1 MIDAVD
7 IHVKGIV
14 QGVGF
19 RPFVYRMAKKYLI
32 NGWVLNAADGVYI
45 HAEGES
51 KLVDEFIMELSD
63 NAPAASK
70 VEEIDIKEVPL
81 EEFDSFEIRFSDD
94 DAVEETTLVSPELA
108 TCADCVAEL
117 FNPNDRRYRYPFI
130 NCTNCGPRFT
140 IIDHLPYDR
149 AATSMAAFPMC
160 ERCSAEYADPLDRRF
175 HAQPD
180 ACFECGPSV
189 TWRVGTDGTESVGK
203 TREESD
209 AIFAAAVE
217 MLLAGKIL
225 AVKGLGGFHLVCD
238 ANNADA
244 VAELRRRK
252 RRDGKALAVMAQG
265 MGDVRALCQAGEEE
279 EAVLTGS
286 ARPIVLL
293 RKRPDGAIG
302 EGVAD
307 GLSEL
312 GVMLPYTPVQH
323 LLMHDFATAWHA
335 AHPEVAEAGDV
346 PGRQVPLLVMTS
358 GNVHDEPICIADE
371 EAREKLA
378 GIADAFLGNNRPILT
393 RFDDSV
399 VRLIRVGETPEGAP
413 ELAVQFLRRA
423 RGFAP
428 VPLSTAA
435 TVTAA
440 SENEAAQGTATGSG
454 AASEA
459 AADSAERPGA
469 GIVFA
474 TGPEQ
479 KNTFTLLRG
488 TDGFVSQHI
497 GDVENADTYD
507 AWLAT
512 KDRFE
517 SLFEMRPAAVACDL
531 HPEYLTSK
539 WAHHQDLPVTEV
551 QHHHAHIVSVMAE
564 HGLADAVCGIAF
576 DGTGY
581 GADGAIWG
589 GEVLLANRTDF
600 ERFANFAYVPMPG
613 GAAAIKHPLRM
624 AYGVLWAYDLLDHPA
639 AVEAL
644 APLGEEAEVCD
655 TMIERGLNT
664 PMTSSAGRLFDAA
677 SALLGI
683 CTAPS
688 YEGEGAI
695 LLEAAMEVAGA
706 DVPGAAAAEEAA
718 GVAGEDE
725 LAARERYAV
734 TAQKNVATETSTAE
748 DTSVLLLDAEPTFR
762 ALLDDVAAGV
772 PASIIARR
780 FHDAMV
786 SAIVMAAELVR
797 ALYGISTVVLSGGVF
812 MNRYL
817 VEHVLPALAEAGFTA
832 AINRDLP
839 PNDGCISFGQA
850 AVASAR
856 SEE

>member
-323 LLMHDFATAWHA
+323 LLMHDFAAAWYA
-335 AHPEVAEAGDV
+335 AHPEVAAAGDV

-435 TVTAA
+435 TVTVA
-440 SENEAAQGTATGSG
+440 SENEAAQGPATGSG

-459 AADSAERPGA
+459 SADSTERPGA

-551 QHHHAHIVSVMAE
+551 QHHHAHIVSVVAE

-664 PMTSSAGRLFDAA
+664 PMTSSVGRLFDAA

-695 LLEAAMEVAGA
+695 LLEAAMEAAGA
-706 DVPGAAAAEEAA
+706 DAPGAAAAEEAA

-734 TAQKNVATETSTAE
+734 MAQKNVATETSTAE

-817 VEHVLPALAEAGFTA
+817 VEHVLPTLAEAGFTA

>member
-63 NAPAASK
+63 NAPTASK

-189 TWRVGTDGTESVGK
+189 TWRVGADGTESVGK

-323 LLMHDFATAWHA
+323 LLMHDFAAAWYA

-346 PGRQVPLLVMTS
+346 PGRPVPLLVMTS

-399 VRLIRVGETPEGAP
+399 VRLARVGETSEGAP

-428 VPLSTAA
+428 VPLSTAV

-440 SENEAAQGTATGSG
+440 SENEAARGAATGSG
-454 AASEA
+454 VASEA
-459 AADSAERPGA
+459 ATGSAERPGA
-469 GIVFA
+469 GIIFA

-497 GDVENADTYD
+497 GDVENADTYV

-517 SLFEMRPAAVACDL
+517 SLFEMEPTAVAW
-531 HPEYLTSK
+531 PMRSS
-539 WAHHQDLPVTEV
+539 
-551 QHHHAHIVSVMAE
+551 VSPSMARATAWMAPF
-564 HGLADAVCGIAF
+564 GAVRCCSRTAPISSASPISPMCPCPAVRRPSSIRCAWPTACCGPTICW
-576 DGTGY
+576 T
-581 GADGAIWG
+581 I
-589 GEVLLANRTDF
+589 R
-600 ERFANFAYVPMPG
+600 R
-613 GAAAIKHPLRM
+613 PLRP
-624 AYGVLWAYDLLDHPA
+624 WHP
-639 AVEAL
+639 
-644 APLGEEAEVCD
+644 
-655 TMIERGLNT
+655 
-664 PMTSSAGRLFDAA
+664 S
-677 SALLGI
+677 
-683 CTAPS
+683 
-688 YEGEGAI
+688 
-695 LLEAAMEVAGA
+695 
-706 DVPGAAAAEEAA
+706 
-718 GVAGEDE
+718 
-725 LAARERYAV
+725 
-734 TAQKNVATETSTAE
+734 
-748 DTSVLLLDAEPTFR
+748 
-762 ALLDDVAAGV
+762 
-772 PASIIARR
+772 ARR
-780 FHDAMV
+780 PRCA
-786 SAIVMAAELVR
+786 
-797 ALYGISTVVLSGGVF
+797 TV
-812 MNRYL
+812 
-817 VEHVLPALAEAGFTA
+817 
-832 AINRDLP
+832 
-839 PNDGCISFGQA
+839 
-850 AVASAR
+850 
-856 SEE
+856 

>member
-32 NGWVLNAADGVYI
+32 NGWVLNAADGVYV

-63 NAPAASK
+63 NAPTASK

-81 EEFDSFEIRFSDD
+81 EAFDSFEIRFSDD
-94 DAVEETTLVSPELA
+94 EAVAETTLVSPELA
-108 TCADCVAEL
+108 TCADCVNEL

-189 TWRVGTDGTESVGK
+189 TWTVGAEGEVALGL

-217 MLLAGKIL
+217 MLMAGKIL

-238 ANNADA
+238 GNNAEA

-293 RKRPDGAIG
+293 RKRPNGAIG

-323 LLMHDFATAWHA
+323 LLMHDFAAAWYA
-335 AHPEVAEAGDV
+335 THPDGAEAGDV

-378 GIADAFLGNNRPILT
+378 GIADGFLGNNRPILT

-399 VRLIRVGETPEGAP
+399 VRLIRVGETSEGAP

-440 SENEAAQGTATGSG
+440 SENEAARGTATGSG

-459 AADSAERPGA
+459 ATDSAERPGA
-469 GIVFA
+469 SIIFA

-517 SLFEMRPAAVACDL
+517 SLFEMRPTAVACDL

-564 HGLADAVCGIAF
+564 HGLTDAVCGIAF

-581 GADGAIWG
+581 GVDGAIWG

-655 TMIERGLNT
+655 RMIECGLNT
-664 PMTSSAGRLFDAA
+664 PMTSSVGRLFDAA

-683 CTAPS
+683 CAEPS

-695 LLEAAMEVAGA
+695 LLEAAMEAAGA
-706 DVPGAAAAEEAA
+706 DAPGAAAAEEAA
-718 GVAGEDE
+718 GVAGENE

-772 PASIIARR
+772 PVSVIARR

-786 SAIVMAAELVR
+786 SAIVMVAELVR

>member
-63 NAPAASK
+63 NPPAASR

-81 EEFDSFEIRFSDD
+81 EDFDSFEIRFSDD

-108 TCADCVAEL
+108 TCEDCVREL

-149 AATSMAAFPMC
+149 VATSMAAFPMC
-160 ERCSAEYADPLDRRF
+160 EKCAAEYADPLDRRF

-189 TWRVGTDGTESVGK
+189 TWSVGTDDDKLVGK

-217 MLLAGKIL
+217 MLMEGKIL

-252 RRDGKALAVMAQG
+252 RRDGKALAVMAPTVAA
-265 MGDVRALCQAGEEE
+265 VRALCFVSEEE
-279 EAVLTGS
+279 EAVLTGAS
-286 ARPIVLL
+286 RPIVLL

-302 EGVAD
+302 AGVAD
-307 GLSEL
+307 RLSEL
-312 GVMLPYTPVQH
+312 GVMVPYTPVQH
-323 LLMHDFATAWHA
+323 LLMHDFAEAWEA
-335 AHPEVAEAGDV
+335 AHPEEAAAACA
-346 PGRQVPLLVMTS
+346 PGTPVPLLVMTS

-378 GIADAFLGNNRPILT
+378 SIADAFLGNNRPILT

-399 VRLIRVGETPEGAP
+399 VRLIQVDEVDEKPGYAI
-413 ELAVQFLRRA
+413 QFLRRA
-423 RGFAP
+423 RGYAP
-428 VPLSTAA
+428 VPVSVAA
-435 TVTAA
+435 
-440 SENEAAQGTATGSG
+440 EG
-454 AASEA
+454 AAPAEGVLFA
-459 AADSAERPGA
+459 A
-469 GIVFA
+469 
-474 TGPEQ
+474 GPEQ

-497 GDVENADTYD
+497 GDVENAETYD

-517 SLFEMRPAAVACDL
+517 SLFEMEPAAVACDL

-539 WAHHQDLPVTEV
+539 WAHHQGLPVTEV

-564 HGLADAVCGIAF
+564 HGLTDAVCGIAF

-581 GADGAIWG
+581 GVDGAIWG
-589 GEVLLANRTDF
+589 GEVLLANRSNF

-624 AYGVLWAYDLLDHPA
+624 AYGVLWAYDLLEHPA
-639 AVEAL
+639 AAVAL
-644 APLGEEAEVCD
+644 APLGDEAEVCD

-664 PMTSSAGRLFDAA
+664 PMTSSVGRLFDAA

-683 CTAPS
+683 CTEPS

-695 LLEAAMEVAGA
+695 LLEAAMETAGA
-706 DVPGAAAAEEAA
+706 DEPGAAAAEGAA
-718 GVAGEDE
+718 GVVPDDD

-734 TAQKNVATETSTAE
+734 TAEKNTATETSTAE
-748 DTSVLLLDAEPTFR
+748 DTSVILLDAEATFH
-762 ALLDDVAAGV
+762 ALLDDLEAGV
-772 PASIIARR
+772 PVSVIGRR

-786 SAIVMAAELVR
+786 SAIVMSAELVR
-797 ALYGISTVVLSGGVF
+797 ALYGIATVALSGGVF

-817 VEHVLPALAEAGFTA
+817 TEHVLADLAAAGFTA

-839 PNDGCISFGQA
+839 PNDGCISLGQA
-850 AVASAR
+850 VVCSAR
-856 SEE
+856 SGE

>member
-63 NAPAASK
+63 NAPAASR

-81 EEFDSFEIRFSDD
+81 EDFDSFEIRFSDD

-108 TCADCVAEL
+108 TCDDCVAEL

-149 AATSMAAFPMC
+149 PATSMADFPMC
-160 ERCSAEYADPLDRRF
+160 ERCAAEYADPLDRRF

-189 TWRVGTDGTESVGK
+189 TWSVGADGAVSVGK

-217 MLLAGKIL
+217 MLVAGKIL

-238 ANNADA
+238 ANNAGA

-252 RRDGKALAVMAQG
+252 RRDGKALAVMAASVA
-265 MGDVRALCQAGEEE
+265 DARALCAVSEEE

-286 ARPIVLL
+286 TRPIVLL

-302 EGVAD
+302 AGVAD

-323 LLMHDFATAWHA
+323 LLMHDFAEAWYA
-335 AHPEVAEAGDV
+335 ANLQVAAEGSA
-346 PGRQVPLLVMTS
+346 PGRPVPLLVMTS
-358 GNVHDEPICIADE
+358 GNVHNEPICIADE
-371 EAREKLA
+371 EAREKLD
-378 GIADAFLGNNRPILT
+378 GIADAFLGNNRAILT

-399 VRLIRVGETPEGAP
+399 VRLITVPGA
-413 ELAVQFLRRA
+413 EAGTTDAAIQFLRRA
-423 RGFAP
+423 RGYAP
-428 VPLSTAA
+428 VPVSVAA
-435 TVTAA
+435 TETAVA
-440 SENEAAQGTATGSG
+440 EN
-454 AASEA
+454 A
-459 AADSAERPGA
+459 AAEGPVAERGTVAEAEADAAAYPNA
-469 GIVFA
+469 GVIFA
-474 TGPEQ
+474 AGPEQ

-497 GDVENADTYD
+497 GDVENAETYD
-507 AWLAT
+507 AWLAA

-517 SLFEMRPAAVACDL
+517 SLFEMKPAAVACDR

-539 WAHHQDLPVTEV
+539 WAHNQGLPVTEV
-551 QHHHAHIVSVMAE
+551 QHHHAHIVSAMAE
-564 HGLADAVCGIAF
+564 HGLVDAVCGIAF

-589 GEVLLANRTDF
+589 GEVLLANRQAF

-613 GAAAIKHPLRM
+613 GSAAIKHPLRM
-624 AYGVLWAYDLLDHPA
+624 AYGVLWAYDLLEHPA
-639 AVEAL
+639 AAAAL
-644 APLGEEAEVCD
+644 APLGDAAEVCE

-677 SALLGI
+677 SALLGL
-683 CTAPS
+683 CAEPS

-695 LLEAAMEVAGA
+695 LLEAAMEVSGA
-706 DVPGAAAAEEAA
+706 DAPGAAAAEEAA

-734 TAQKNVATETSTAE
+734 IVEKNTATETSTAE

-762 ALLDDVAAGV
+762 ALLDDLAAGV
-772 PASIIARR
+772 PASIISRR
-780 FHDAMV
+780 FHDAMAG
-786 SAIVMAAELVR
+786 AIVMGAELVR
-797 ALYGISTVVLSGGVF
+797 AMYGIATVVLSGGVF

-817 VEHVLPALAEAGFTA
+817 TEHVLADLADAGFTA

-839 PNDGCISFGQA
+839 PNDGCISLGQA
-850 AVASAR
+850 VVARAR
-856 SEE
+856 TEG